1 MTVQSIEGE
10 KEMITIKKNT
20 PYYAICY
27 NGKFNIYFVVKR
39 KGYVAKSDNS
49 DIGLAFD
56 TKTRDITEI
65 STGKL
70 VPRSVVDS
78 ILGKERWSIKD
89 IELLTEQFIH
99 QYGDLIKKSR
109 LGEYP
114 RLVKQAEAKNM
125 DIYGEYK
132 NEEVSARIYREDIG
146 EYISSYKT
154 DNISD
159 KDSETY
165 SMYDKDAMIVTDPT
179 FIVSRIA
186 GIDIPYEDA
195 RYIVMSV
202 K

>member
-1 MTVQSIEGE
+1 
-10 KEMITIKKNT
+10 MITIKKNS

-65 STGKL
+65 TTGKL
-70 VPRSVVDS
+70 VPRSVVDT
-78 ILGKERWSIKD
+78 ILSKERWSIKD
-89 IELLTEQFIH
+89 IELITEQFIH

-109 LGEYP
+109 LEAFP
-114 RLVKQAEAKNM
+114 RLVKQAEAKNVN
-125 DIYGEYK
+125 IYGEYK
-132 NEEVSARIYREDIG
+132 NEEVPARIYRNDIG
-146 EYISSYKT
+146 EYITDYKT

-159 KDSETY
+159 ADSETY
-165 SMYDKDAMIVTDPT
+165 SMYDKDAIIVTDPT
-179 FIVSRIA
+179 FIVSRIT

-195 RYIVMSV
+195 RYTVMSV

>member
-1 MTVQSIEGE
+1 
-10 KEMITIKKNT
+10 MITIKKNS

-65 STGKL
+65 TTGKL
-70 VPRSVVDS
+70 VPRSVVDT

-89 IELLTEQFIH
+89 IELITEQFIH

-109 LGEYP
+109 LGKYP
-114 RLVKQAEAKNM
+114 RLVKQAEAKNVN
-125 DIYGEYK
+125 IYGEYE
-132 NEEVSARIYREDIG
+132 NEEVPARIYRNDIG
-146 EYISSYKT
+146 EYITDYKT

-159 KDSETY
+159 ADSETY
-165 SMYDKDAMIVTDPT
+165 SMYDKDAIIVTDPT
-179 FIVSRIA
+179 FIVSRIT

-195 RYIVMSV
+195 RYTVMSV